1 MLNIFCSGPKCPPSK
16 PFGPNFLRTFLTVT
30 PDAHRGQL
38 SVPLYRARK
47 RHINFEH
54 INFVKVG
61 TTLGQ
66 PAGQLDGKVY
76 SSCVSRRTHKLFGPV
91 NPGTTS
97 RLSQGHLDVN
107 QSKKFM
113 FMCPFSPGL

>member
-1 MLNIFCSGPKCPPSK
+1 MDFPPVS
-16 PFGPNFLRTFLTVT
+16 LQET
-30 PDAHRGQL
+30 
-38 SVPLYRARK
+38 RARE

-54 INFVKVG
+54 INLYNPG

-66 PAGQLDGKVY
+66 PAGEPEGKVY
-76 SSCVSRRTHKLFGPV
+76 ISCVSRRTHKLFGPV

-113 FMCPFSPGL
+113 FTVRAKMITI